1 MASDREKLFSRK
13 NLRPILL
20 ATSIAIFNQLSGVN
34 VLLLYLLDIL
44 SSAGLG
50 LLLGH
55 TYTVLISSTSLA
67 MTVVGMAFV
76 DKVGRKPLLL
86 WGSAGMALCLLCLG
100 VAIPHRLGPLFYL
113 SILLAYHSFFAFSQG
128 TVVWVYLSELF
139 SPGTRGK
146 GQGYGS
152 SVNWI
157 ANAILIS
164 IFPVMQHAS
173 SGRAFYF
180 FSLTMVL
187 QIGVVLLWYPETRG
201 KALGSIAAPERAG
214 GNWP

>member
-1 MASDREKLFSRK
+1 MRSIRF
-13 NLRPILL
+13 LR
-20 ATSIAIFNQLSGVN
+20 
-34 VLLLYLLDIL
+34 
-44 SSAGLG
+44 
-50 LLLGH
+50 
-55 TYTVLISSTSLA
+55 
-67 MTVVGMAFV
+67 
-76 DKVGRKPLLL
+76 
-86 WGSAGMALCLLCLG
+86 
-100 VAIPHRLGPLFYL
+100 
-113 SILLAYHSFFAFSQG
+113 
-128 TVVWVYLSELF
+128 VYLSELF
-139 SPGTRGK
+139 PPGTRGK

-214 GNWP
+214 GNWL